1 MKLTAHLTHNRAV
14 VLMLLV
20 TFMWSTAGVVTRH
33 LEVVKGFE
41 VTFWRSFFT
50 VVSLAIILPL
60 FMGRGVFAKIRHAGK
75 TFWFSSLCWCGMF
88 TFYMMALMLTSVAN
102 VLVTMA
108 IGPLL
113 TALFARF
120 FIGHRMPPRTW
131 VAIVVAG
138 IGIGWMYGSQ
148 IAEGHLL
155 GTLVAL
161 GVPLSGAANWTFTQH
176 AQGKAQARE
185 HAHGK
190 SNAYEQAQSHDVDL
204 MPAVLVGATL
214 SCLITLPLALP
225 FQATAHDL
233 SLLAG
238 LGLGQ
243 LAIPCVLA
251 VMCTRVLKAPEVS
264 LLALLEVPFGIL
276 LVWIGA
282 NEAPNPAVI
291 VGGGLVIGALV
302 TNELIGWR
310 ARK

>member
-1 MKLTAHLTHNRAV
+1 MV
-14 VLMLLV
+14 VV
-20 TFMWSTAGVVTRH
+20 TVLWSTAGVVTRH
-33 LEVVKGFE
+33 LEAARSFE
-41 VTFWRSFFT
+41 VTFWRSAFT
-50 VVSLAIILPL
+50 VLSLLVILPL
-60 FMGRGVFAKIRHAGK
+60 LNGRSVFAKMRHADRV
-75 TFWFSSLCWCGMF
+75 FWLSGLCWCGMF
-88 TFYMMALMLTSVAN
+88 TFFMIALMLTGVAN

-120 FIGHRMPPRTW
+120 FIGHHIPPRTW

-138 IGIGWMYGSQ
+138 IGIGWMFGSQ
-148 IAEGHLL
+148 IAGGQLL

-190 SNAYEQAQSHDVDL
+190 ANAHERAQGHDVDL

-233 SLLAG
+233 ALLAG

-302 TNELIGWR
+302 TNELVGWR
-310 ARK
+310 ERS